1 MTRAS
6 YSGILL
12 VTVLLVLL
20 SGCREEPPAPQPA
33 PRRVQP
39 AVAEK
44 QAVTQAEEAARE
56 PAEPVFVY
64 DPSGRRDPFL
74 PLTRIRTPVT
84 SDGEPLTPLQ
94 QFDLGQFRLIGI
106 IIGRS
111 EPMAMVMAPGGK
123 SYILRRGIRIGK
135 NDGRVIDIRGDT
147 VVVEERYYDFAGQ
160 YRTSIQE
167 IQLSK
172 SEGV

>member
-1 MTRAS
+1 MMRAF
-6 YSGILL
+6 YPGILL
-12 VTVLLVLL
+12 LTALLVLL

-33 PRRVQP
+33 PRRAQP

-44 QAVTQAEEAARE
+44 QVVTQVEEVEKEPVE
-56 PAEPVFVY
+56 PAYVY

-84 SDGEPLTPLQ
+84 RDGEPLTPLQ
-94 QFDLGQFRLIGI
+94 HFDLGQFRLIGI
-106 IIGRS
+106 ITGRS

-123 SYILRRGIRIGK
+123 SYILRRGIKIGK

-172 SEGV
+172 SQGV

>member
-1 MTRAS
+1 MMRAL
-6 YSGILL
+6 YPGILL
-12 VTVLLVLL
+12 LTALLVLL

-33 PRRVQP
+33 PRRAQP
-39 AVAEK
+39 AVSEK
-44 QAVTQAEEAARE
+44 QPVTQVEAVVTEPVE
-56 PAEPVFVY
+56 PAYVY
-64 DPSGRRDPFL
+64 DSAGRRDPFL

-106 IIGRS
+106 ITGRS

-123 SYILRRGIRIGK
+123 SYILRRGIKIGK
-135 NDGRVIDIRGDT
+135 NDGRVVDIRGDT

-172 SEGV
+172 SQGV